1 MAVDNPYPAPAASVL
16 ADMCAVHAWSEG
28 IDDHT
33 RLLLEWSADTIRQLL
48 TANNRLAQ
56 RAEQREAEAETYA
69 RALYGPN
76 QKGGAA

>member
-1 MAVDNPYPAPAASVL
+1 VL
-16 ADMCAVHAWSEG
+16 ADMCAVQAWNDDV
-28 IDDHT
+28 DDHT
-33 RLLLEWSADTIRQLL
+33 RMLLEWSADTIRTLL
-48 TANNRLAQ
+48 VANNRLAQ